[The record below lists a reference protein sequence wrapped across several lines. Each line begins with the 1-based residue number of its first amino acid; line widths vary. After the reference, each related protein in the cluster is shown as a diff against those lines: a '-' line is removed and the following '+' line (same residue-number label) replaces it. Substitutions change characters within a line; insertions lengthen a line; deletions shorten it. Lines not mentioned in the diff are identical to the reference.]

1 MIFKTNKRHCNIIMS
16 AEEKHAN
23 NGKPWT
29 YAQERYLLDELKDNK
44 SYESI
49 AIDMKRTTGSVTSR
63 LKQIG
68 YKMYVRGKSIYDILE
83 ITRLVEGSLRKT
95 IQTNLEKRDEDKKKT
110 EISLQSINSEII
122 CVKMRFRV

>member
-1 MIFKTNKRHCNIIMS
+1 MS